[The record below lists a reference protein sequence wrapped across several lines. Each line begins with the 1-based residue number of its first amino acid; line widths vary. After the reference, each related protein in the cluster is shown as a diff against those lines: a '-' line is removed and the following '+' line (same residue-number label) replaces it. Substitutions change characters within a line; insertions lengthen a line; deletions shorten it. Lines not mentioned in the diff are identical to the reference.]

1 MVGKGNLIS
10 SRAALLGIVLSMDL
24 DLSQEHRLFRDTV
37 REFAEGEI
45 APVAEELDRS
55 SRFPLDELRKAA
67 ELGLL
72 GIPFPEEYGGTGA
85 DTLSYA
91 LAIEELG
98 RIDSSFAI
106 TVAAH
111 TSLGTI
117 ADLPVRRRAP
127 EARVAAAAGLRAR
140 RSAAFGLTEA
150 EAGSD
155 AGATRTPGAPRRAAS
170 G

>member
-24 DLSQEHRLFRDTV
+24 DLSQQHRLFRDTV

-111 TSLGTI
+111 TSLGTSPI
-117 ADLPVRRRAP
+117 YLFGDERQKREWLPPLASGRAARGLRPDRARGRLRRRRHP
-127 EARVAAAAGLRAR
+127 HPGRA
-140 RSAAFGLTEA
+140 ST
-150 EAGSD
+150 
-155 AGATRTPGAPRRAAS
+155 TAS